1 MKKKKGFTLIEVT
14 VSIALLSVIILFVV
28 NFINLLRKN
37 EDGVSVDSKLY
48 LNRELTSEY
57 LNNDAKENGAATNVY
72 CEDNTCYIYYANGE
86 ARSLSIDETKT
97 KLEFRNIGTDRTI
110 YSKKIEEGYEYALEL
125 EQRANYYVLNVL
137 VDNYPKY
144 TTEMVIENG
153 VGYVYWSIDDLSSD
167 GLFENNQIP
176 DTVHQSISDLG
187 FTTPHTFIRTTMVKN
202 KPTKHETCIYV
213 NERIFCFDTSYYD
226 EDYDANEI
234 RLKTLIEEALD
245 MPLPYGCYH
254 YSGTTEIFCY
264 SSDPYFNI
272 QIGSYDNDGQTFTYA
287 QCLTNS
293 DVSSVGSDGLAEV
306 RKYN

>member
-37 EDGVSVDSKLY
+37 EDGISVDSKLY

-57 LNNDAKENGAATNVY
+57 LNNDAKENGAATNAY
-72 CEDNTCYIYYANGE
+72 CEDNICYIYYANGE

-125 EQRANYYVLNVL
+125 EQRANYYVLKVL

-153 VGYVYWSIDDLSSD
+153 VSYVYWSSDDVEGTSVQ
-167 GLFENNQIP
+167 FENGQIP
-176 DTVHQSISDLG
+176 QTTHQSISDLG
-187 FTTPHTFIRTTMVKN
+187 FTEAHSFIRTTMVKN
-202 KPTKHETCIYV
+202 RPVKNESCIYM
-213 NERIFCFDTSYYD
+213 NQRFFCFDQTFYEND
-226 EDYDANEI
+226 EQTTQ
-234 RLKTLIEEALD
+234 LKLQESMQEALEIEIND
-245 MPLPYGCYH
+245 CYTYFDQAYCYIGGNSCVSVLSYVYCQTSTDAAYVYENNSTH
-254 YSGTTEIFCY
+254 IYSYTATQ
-264 SSDPYFNI
+264 N
-272 QIGSYDNDGQTFTYA
+272 
-287 QCLTNS
+287 
-293 DVSSVGSDGLAEV
+293 
-306 RKYN
+306 